1 MKADLRQEAIE
12 KLKYYNLKK
21 QSLKVTMTEYRRLG
35 EEMARIHAA
44 DGHDRVSGGIGSR
57 EDRLVSLIQKRDTLR
72 CAMRNTRAW
81 IRVVDK
87 ALAAICEEDRMI
99 LDMLYIN
106 RAQGNV
112 DRLCELLFVEKAT
125 VYRRRDRA
133 LHAFTIAMFGDET

>member
-1 MKADLRQEAIE
+1 MKTDLKQEAIK

-21 QSLKVTMTEYRRLG
+21 QSLKVTMEEYRRLG
-35 EEMARIHAA
+35 AEMAVIHAT
-44 DGHDRVSGGIGSR
+44 DSHDRVSGGTGSQ

-87 ALAAICEEDRMI
+87 ALTAICEEDRMI

-106 RAQGNV
+106 RAKGNV
-112 DRLCELLFVEKAT
+112 ERLCEQLFVEKAT

-133 LHAFTIAMFGDET
+133 LHEFTIAMFGAER